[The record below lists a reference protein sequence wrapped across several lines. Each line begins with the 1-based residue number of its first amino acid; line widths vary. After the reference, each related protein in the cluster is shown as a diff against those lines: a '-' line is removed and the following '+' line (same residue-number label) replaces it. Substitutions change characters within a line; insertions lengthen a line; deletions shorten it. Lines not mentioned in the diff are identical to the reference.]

1 MPPPSQPQRRK
12 RDVGELQNTQLR
24 FFEAQSK
31 FWQDTINSAQSAI
44 NMAQNDYHN
53 IFAHSTPPSLA
64 EAVFVKV
71 FITLTV
77 AAVPQFAPAVLLFRA
92 LNHEKET
99 FEKIAEAL
107 ADMGKDGREQLNETR
122 EQIDAGKKQI
132 AANEVAVVFFREL
145 YMKLTRLSHYVANT
159 WDAVTSYITLSE
171 EPFLTVTAKAH
182 KIWMAAGLLTGPGN
196 IDAQQLSLLFL
207 YDIMRAY
214 TKQNVSLVNPPGVIR
229 GGFSHLSRDSAM
241 GLMKE
246 GKDIEFEGLD
256 PAQRQ
261 AMYDRFKVIRWSDP
275 TRPRIWDWKDLLK
288 HWDFSED

>member
-99 FEKIAEAL
+99 
-107 ADMGKDGREQLNETR
+107 
-122 EQIDAGKKQI
+122 
-132 AANEVAVVFFREL
+132 
-145 YMKLTRLSHYVANT
+145 
-159 WDAVTSYITLSE
+159 
-171 EPFLTVTAKAH
+171 
-182 KIWMAAGLLTGPGN
+182 
-196 IDAQQLSLLFL
+196 
-207 YDIMRAY
+207 
-214 TKQNVSLVNPPGVIR
+214 
-229 GGFSHLSRDSAM
+229 
-241 GLMKE
+241 
-246 GKDIEFEGLD
+246 
-256 PAQRQ
+256 
-261 AMYDRFKVIRWSDP
+261 
-275 TRPRIWDWKDLLK
+275 
-288 HWDFSED
+288 